1 MNGIRAIFFDAAG
14 TLIRLPRGVGHH
26 YSAVARRH
34 GCALDAAVLDAAF
47 RAAWKTMPA
56 RPATRTARPDDDRGW
71 WRALVDSVLDRV
83 GAAALD
89 RDAYFAELYAEF
101 ARPGVWE
108 LFPEVREVLDALAGR
123 CGLGIISNFDGRLR
137 AILGGLG
144 IAGRFE
150 FMVLSSE
157 VGADKP
163 DPWIFERALSLAGVR
178 PEQALHVGDD
188 PRCDWAGAAAA
199 GLRVFH
205 LERPRGDLRG
215 IIAKLTPRPCAT

>member
-1 MNGIRAIFFDAAG
+1 MNGIRAIFFDAVG

-34 GCALDAAVLDAAF
+34 GCELDAAVLDSAF
-47 RAAWKTMPA
+47 RAAWKAMPA
-56 RPATRTARPDDDRGW
+56 RAATRIARPDDDRGW
-71 WRALVDSVLDRV
+71 WRALVASVLDRV

-108 LFPEVREVLDALAGR
+108 LFPEVCEVLDALAGR
-123 CGLGIISNFDGRLR
+123 YALGIVSNFDGRLR

-150 FMVLSSE
+150 HVVLSSE

-178 PEQALHVGDD
+178 PEHALHAGDD

-205 LERPRGDLRG
+205 LERSRGDLRA
-215 IIAKLTPRPCAT
+215 IIATLTPPPCAT